1 MKASVLGLAISTLAL
16 GATSI
21 YLWRQLESERT
32 RSAEVAD
39 MTRRLN
45 ERIVELEVGRTGFPA
60 HGPASVR
67 VDMSGRGPAKGGAV
81 LPATPAG
88 GAAKAEAEA
97 VEQVAFSGLRPDQS
111 PAFRKMMRSQMRAS
125 NKRLYAGVGAELG
138 LTEGEADE
146 LIDLLTEQQLAGFDQ
161 MHDATDPAEAS
172 RRYEQARREEQA
184 AVNDLIGADRA
195 VSLQE
200 YQETL
205 PARQDFEMLARQLED
220 HDVALS
226 ADQRKQLLSAY
237 VEERTRV
244 PMPEYVEGTDGAE
257 YARSVNAWQDD
268 YNRRVS
274 GEAENILSADQL
286 STYNEIQQ
294 WQKEMRE
301 QFAVIAP
308 NNLRLMRGGGI
319 ARGNVAFTAAVPA
332 MAVSGPVNVVTPAPD
347 LDK

>member
-1 MKASVLGLAISTLAL
+1 
-16 GATSI
+16 
-21 YLWRQLESERT
+21 
-32 RSAEVAD
+32 
-39 MTRRLN
+39 
-45 ERIVELEVGRTGFPA
+45 
-60 HGPASVR
+60 
-67 VDMSGRGPAKGGAV
+67 
-81 LPATPAG
+81 
-88 GAAKAEAEA
+88 
-97 VEQVAFSGLRPDQS
+97 
-111 PAFRKMMRSQMRAS
+111 
-125 NKRLYAGVGAELG
+125 
-138 LTEGEADE
+138 
-146 LIDLLTEQQLAGFDQ
+146 
-161 MHDATDPAEAS
+161 
-172 RRYEQARREEQA
+172 
-184 AVNDLIGADRA
+184 
-195 VSLQE
+195 
-200 YQETL
+200 
-205 PARQDFEMLARQLED
+205 MLARQLED